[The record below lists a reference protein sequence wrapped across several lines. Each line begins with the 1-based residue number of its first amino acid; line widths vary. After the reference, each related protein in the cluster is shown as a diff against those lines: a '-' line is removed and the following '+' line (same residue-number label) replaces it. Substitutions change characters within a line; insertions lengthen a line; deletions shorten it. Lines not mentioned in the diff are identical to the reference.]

1 MGGGEDY
8 ITNCSYITFAT
19 TGNTIDFGE
28 LSTGKGYS
36 TAVSDSI
43 TCMMGGGQLAPGGSV
58 TNQIDSLSI
67 ATGGTAVDS
76 GDLTVTKRENSAASN
91 GHGGLG

>member
-1 MGGGEDY
+1 MGGGDSY
-8 ITNCSYITFAT
+8 TDVCSFLTIAT
-19 TGNTIDFGE
+19 TGNTTNFGD
-28 LSTGKGYS
+28 LSTGKSYS
-36 TAVSDSI
+36 TAVSDRI
-43 TCMMGGGQLAPGGSV
+43 TCMMAGGQLAPGGTV